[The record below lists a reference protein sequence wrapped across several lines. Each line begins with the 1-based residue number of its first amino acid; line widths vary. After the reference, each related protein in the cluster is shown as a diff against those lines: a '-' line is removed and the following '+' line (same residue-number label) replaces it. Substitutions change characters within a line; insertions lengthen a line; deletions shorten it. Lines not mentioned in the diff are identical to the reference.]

1 MTNSFNNFD
10 NNSDNLR
17 NSPIIKERVS
27 LISAHMYKQF
37 CDYQHANENTSEIFA
52 AMAEAAK
59 DFVDNLK
66 QSFAARGVATENI
79 WLKVDTKT
87 PALIINIFWIKYSF
101 TMRCNFKPQ
110 ALFRDKEPALF
121 SGRIMALKGDY
132 FDIIKSATSNDEEMA
147 ILLDNE
153 IASLF
158 VPENKLTGAIFKLK
172 HRANKEFLLAQIDAG
187 REFVLTVSEAVCGG
201 TIYHEEGSRK
211 SFNI

>member
-1 MTNSFNNFD
+1 MSNNFS
-10 NNSDNLR
+10 NYENSDSLR

-37 CDYQHANENTSEIFA
+37 CDYQHANENTGAIFA
-52 AMAEAAK
+52 SMAETAK
-59 DFVDNLK
+59 DFIDNLK
-66 QSFAARGVATENI
+66 TSFAARGVATENI
-79 WLKVDTKT
+79 WIKVDTKV
-87 PALIINIFWIKYSF
+87 PVIILNIFWNQYSF

-110 ALFRDKEPALF
+110 SLHRGETLPALF
-121 SGRIMALKGDY
+121 AGRIMAIKGDY
-132 FDIIKSATSNDEEMA
+132 YDVIKNASSPDEEMGA
-147 ILLDNE
+147 LLDNE

-158 VPENKLTGAIFKLK
+158 IPENKLQSAIFKLK